1 MVYNE
6 RLAKVFVILAA
17 ALIAGSI
24 AVVGFSGMGGQSASD
39 STGVAENST
48 EITGLTPDA
57 ASERAIDLISN
68 YLVENGTGVELLNIT
83 EIECEKLYR
92 LRINLST
99 DMNYQIVE
107 SYITGDGELFFTNGI
122 DIDEFIAR
130 NQPPE
135 ETIGGFLTRGDEI
148 CEEDEKPII
157 YFFGHT
163 WCGHCVWEHPVFEN
177 VTSAFEGYISVHDN
191 MDSAGTDMEVFKRY
205 STGSV
210 PMIVLGCKYYRI
222 GSGGNMG
229 EEEEAKV
236 LTALICNLTEGMPSE
251 ICNEPEIV
259 ELMDQI

>member
-1 MVYNE
+1 MDKKWIKTIGIL
-6 RLAKVFVILAA
+6 LAVLMI
-17 ALIAGSI
+17 GSI
-24 AVVGFSGMGGQSASD
+24 FVAAFSGFGDQSASD
-39 STGVAENST
+39 STEVAENST
-48 EITGLTPDA
+48 EITGLTREE
-57 ASERAIDLISN
+57 ASERAIDLISD
-68 YLVENGTGVELLNIT
+68 YLVENGTDVELLNIT
-83 EIECEKLYR
+83 EIECRKLYG
-92 LRINLST
+92 LEINLST
-99 DMNYQIVE
+99 DMNSQIVE
-107 SYITGDGELFFTNGI
+107 AYITGDGELFFTNGI

-148 CEEDEKPII
+148 CEEDGKPII

-163 WCGHCVWEHPVFEN
+163 GCYFCEWEHPVIEN
-177 VTSAFEGYISVHDN
+177 VTSDFKGYISVHNN

-210 PMIVLGCKYYRI
+210 PVIVLGCKYYRV

-236 LTALICNLTEGMPSE
+236 LTALICNLTEGRPSG

>member
-1 MVYNE
+1 MAYNE
-6 RLAKVFVILAA
+6 RLAKIFVILVA
-17 ALIAGSI
+17 ALMVGSI
-24 AVVGFSGMGGQSASD
+24 AVVGFSSIGDQSASD
-39 STGVAENST
+39 STEVAENST
-48 EITGLTPDA
+48 EITGLTREE
-57 ASERAIDLISN
+57 ASERAIDLISD
-68 YLVENGTGVELLNIT
+68 YLVENGTDVELLNIT
-83 EIECEKLYR
+83 EVKCEKLYR

-107 SYITGDGELFFTNGI
+107 SYITGDGELFFTQGV

-130 NQPPE
+130 NQPLE

-148 CEEDEKPII
+148 CEEDGKPII

-163 WCGHCVWEHPVFEN
+163 GCYFCEWEHPVLEN
-177 VTSAFEGYISVHDN
+177 VTSEFEGYISVHDN

-236 LTALICNLTEGMPSE
+236 LTALICNLTEGRPSE